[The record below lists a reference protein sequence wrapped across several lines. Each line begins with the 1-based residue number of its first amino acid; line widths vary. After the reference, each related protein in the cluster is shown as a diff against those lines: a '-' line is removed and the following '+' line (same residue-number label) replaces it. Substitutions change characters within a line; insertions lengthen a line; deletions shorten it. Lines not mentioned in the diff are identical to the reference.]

1 LDHTPWTGL
10 ETVVDI
16 GSGPGNYVTAV
27 QKRAK
32 HYIAGDLSAGMLAN
46 IAPDIPRIQLNA
58 QRLPLAKAAADVV
71 LANHMLYHLPKIE
84 DALQYI
90 KRVLRPDGRLI
101 AATNS
106 SDNMAKLKTM
116 MLEIGREISQNPQL
130 KGDQN
135 DRLSGFSLENG
146 QQILTQHFAQ
156 VDRFILDSALI
167 FPAAEP
173 VIDYVDSMRDFY
185 SSYLPDDIIWSDFSA
200 ELARRIRLEVKRT
213 GKFRVGK
220 KTGVFICYR

>member
-1 LDHTPWTGL
+1 
-10 ETVVDI
+10 
-16 GSGPGNYVTAV
+16 
-27 QKRAK
+27 
-32 HYIAGDLSAGMLAN
+32 
-46 IAPDIPRIQLNA
+46 
-58 QRLPLAKAAADVV
+58 
-71 LANHMLYHLPKIE
+71 
-84 DALQYI
+84 
-90 KRVLRPDGRLI
+90 VLRPEGRLI

-135 DRLSGFSLENG
+135 DRLSGFGLENG
-146 QQILTQHFAQ
+146 LQILTQHFAQ

-213 GKFRVGK
+213 GQFRVGK